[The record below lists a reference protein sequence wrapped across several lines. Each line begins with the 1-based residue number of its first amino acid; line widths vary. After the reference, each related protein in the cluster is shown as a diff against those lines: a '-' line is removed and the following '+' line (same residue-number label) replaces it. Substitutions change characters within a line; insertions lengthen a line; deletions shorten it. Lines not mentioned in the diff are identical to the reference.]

1 MNNLFE
7 YTYFFYCQHNFSLPF
22 SAILMDERLFKNKL
36 KVQHI
41 ALILFLWSKEGEKDS
56 RGGWGAGKLEGIK
69 LLRQVNKYWFDYI
82 LREAIL

>member
-1 MNNLFE
+1 
-7 YTYFFYCQHNFSLPF
+7 
-22 SAILMDERLFKNKL
+22 MDERLFKNKL

-69 LLRQVNKYWFDYI
+69 LLRQVNKY
-82 LREAIL
+82 